1 MLKPTE
7 KKVVNFTRLSTTL
20 RDEMFFEIECPPGVT
35 ITPKDFRLLPGE
47 QTQQLVVEASS
58 SAAPGQFSCSITGS
72 VLLDNGSI
80 EEQPRKD
87 IAVAIVG
94 EPTSIPLIPEPGQ
107 YIVLNPTVEGSPEAL
122 QALGVDPNG
131 LLFEITPA
139 LQLIV
144 GALPIV
150 VPCQSKADVLNCV
163 GFSQTPPIGEVI
175 ATIPTDSNASATFEL
190 GKVVDNQLN
199 TVVVTGPVRGLV
211 PEELRVIV
219 GRDEIQVGKLVGLET
234 LLVFTIE
241 NAGAVPI
248 QVIAPDDISSRII
261 VVYDIELLT
270 VDARLPEP
278 GSFDNPEMPGE
289 RVEQSD
295 ESEFLLSELTITES
309 QQLLLL
315 IEPNP
320 DSQSRVFDIRVG
332 PHTVKLTQEGTDSLR
347 PAIALGG
354 TVEEATFA
362 DGIVSNGWTS
372 ILGDFSIEGARTW
385 GSDDFRTAALGGKAS
400 RIGQGATLLP
410 LSLDGV
416 SVTVGGKPAFVQFI
430 SNNQLNVLIDDDETT
445 GTVDV
450 VVTTPNGTS
459 FAKSAFKRRF
469 APQFF
474 RFDPNGRIHIAA
486 VHLDGTF
493 VGPADLFGIP
503 GFTRPLKPGERVL
516 LFGAGWGPTDPPT
529 PASQLVTRPA
539 PLANTVT
546 MKIGGMDATVEFAGL
561 VGSGLYQFNVVM
573 PDLPAG
579 DHQVEASV
587 AGVPIEVPAF
597 LAVEP

>member
-1 MLKPTE
+1 VTLGVQPEAELIIVGSYQMLVDKGGGLIDLP
-7 KKVVNFTRLSTTL
+7 VFIRV
-20 RDEMFFEIECPPGVT
+20 DEDTPPLGGKIGVT
-35 ITPKDFRLLPGE
+35 
-47 QTQQLVVEASS
+47 V
-58 SAAPGQFSCSITGS
+58 TGNTS
-72 VLLDNGSI
+72 PQIIVSPAENNT
-80 EEQPRKD
+80 
-87 IAVAIVG
+87 IVG
-94 EPTSIPLIPEPGQ
+94 LLGQ
-107 YIVLNPTVEGSPEAL
+107 M
-122 QALGVDPNG
+122 
-131 LLFEITPA
+131 
-139 LQLIV
+139 
-144 GALPIV
+144 
-150 VPCQSKADVLNCV
+150 
-163 GFSQTPPIGEVI
+163 
-175 ATIPTDSNASATFEL
+175 
-190 GKVVDNQLN
+190 
-199 TVVVTGPVRGLV
+199 R
-211 PEELRVIV
+211 R
-219 GRDEIQVGKLVGLET
+219 
-234 LLVFTIE
+234 E
-241 NAGAVPI
+241 NAA
-248 QVIAPDDISSRII
+248 
-261 VVYDIELLT
+261 L
-270 VDARLPEP
+270 
-278 GSFDNPEMPGE
+278 

-295 ESEFLLSELTITES
+295 DSEFLLSELTITES
-309 QQLLLL
+309 ETLLLL
-315 IEPNP
+315 IGPNQDP
-320 DSQSRVFDIRVG
+320 QSRVFDIRVG

-347 PAIALGG
+347 PVIALGG
-354 TVEEATFA
+354 AVEGATFA

-516 LFGAGWGPTDPPT
+516 LFGAGWGPTDPAT
-529 PASQLVTRPA
+529 PASQVVTRPA

-573 PDLPAG
+573 PDLSPG
-579 DHQVEASV
+579 DHQVETSV